1 MVGLDCKVAVVQ
13 FINEKLKTVSHSR
26 ACKLVGLSRKR
37 KYLKSRLKE
46 KEEPILKAIEK
57 ATEGKRYGRGKVI
70 AKVRR
75 IHPDMG
81 AYQIRRVYEKYK
93 FSLPVKTN
101 KRLKTRVANPI
112 TIPLKKNEAWHID
125 FMSDALR
132 DGRKLRSLNVIDAF
146 SRMCLGIEIDLSM
159 PSRRVTRMLD
169 QLIEQF
175 GKPTKIRSDNGP
187 EFTSKHFTLWL
198 KNNKIDWD
206 PIRPA
211 SPHENALVERFNR
224 TYREDV
230 LDAYLF
236 NTLQAA
242 RNITQIWIKDYNEE
256 RPHEALGN
264 KTPQEYAA

>member
-1 MVGLDCKVAVVQ
+1 MVGLDCKVAGVQ
-13 FINEKLKTVSHSR
+13 FIEETLKTVSHNR
-26 ACKLVGLSRKR
+26 ACRIIGLCRKR
-37 KYLKSRLKE
+37 KYHQSRLLE
-46 KEEPILKAIEK
+46 KEAVIVKAIEK
-57 ATEGKRYGRGKVI
+57 ATEGKRYGRGKIV

-75 IHPDMG
+75 LHPQMG
-81 AYQIRRVYEKYK
+81 PYQIRRVYQKYK

-125 FMSDALR
+125 FMSDALS
-132 DGRKLRSLNVIDAF
+132 DGRKLRTLNVIDAF
-146 SRMCLGIEIDLSM
+146 SRLCLGIEIDLSM

-175 GKPTKIRSDNGP
+175 GKPSKIRSDNGP
-187 EFTSKHFTLWL
+187 EFISKHFTLWL
-198 KNNKIDWD
+198 QTNKIDWD

-211 SPHENALVERFNR
+211 SPQENALVERFNR

-230 LDAYLF
+230 LDAHLF
-236 NTLQAA
+236 SSLEAA

>member
-1 MVGLDCKVAVVQ
+1 M
-13 FINEKLKTVSHSR
+13 ITVSHSR
-26 ACKLVGLSRKR
+26 ACKVVGLSRKQ
-37 KYLKSRLKE
+37 KYHQSKLKE

-112 TIPLKKNEAWHID
+112 TLPLKKNEAWHID
-125 FMSDALR
+125 FMSDALS
-132 DGRKLRSLNVIDAF
+132 DGRKLRTLNVIDAF
-146 SRMCLGIEIDLSM
+146 SRLCLGIEIDLSM
-159 PSRRVTRMLD
+159 PSRRVTRILD
-169 QLIEQF
+169 ELIETH
-175 GKPTKIRSDNGP
+175 GKPSKIRSDNGP
-187 EFTSKHFTLWL
+187 EFISKHFKLWL
-198 KNNKIDWD
+198 KGQKIDWD

-211 SPHENALVERFNR
+211 SPQENALVERFNR

-230 LDAYLF
+230 LDAHIF
-236 NTLQAA
+236 NSISAA
-242 RNITQIWIKDYNEE
+242 RNITRNWVKEYNEE
-256 RPHEALGN
+256 RPHQALGN